1 MKGKNALTKVI
12 ALAGVI
18 LVWIPLIFTLLT
30 AAIGSVA
37 NRKLLFDYLMPAE
50 LFPLALAGTL
60 LLLLAAILAHA
71 YRKPICLG
79 AAAAVLFLLGSLTL
93 AKVTGL
99 ATGAANPTGW
109 APVSAIVLI
118 NLYSVSIAGIG
129 AIGILITKAVYRK
142 AGI

>member
-1 MKGKNALTKVI
+1 MKVGNVLIKVF

-30 AAIGSVA
+30 ATIGSIA

-50 LFPLALAGTL
+50 LFPLALSGTL
-60 LLLLAAILAHA
+60 LLLLAAMLTHA

-99 ATGAANPTGW
+99 ASGSDDPAGW
-109 APVSAIVLI
+109 AMISAIVLI
-118 NLYSVSIAGIG
+118 NLYSISIVVIG
-129 AIGILITKAVYRK
+129 TIGILINKAVYRK
-142 AGI
+142 VGI